1 MAQNDFMGEVK
12 SAMQNRILGLI
23 RKPTAPVKKK
33 TVKNMAPLALI
44 GFNVVMTFLDLISAV
59 AVSMLTNALYGV
71 LTFMAGVLALFMWER
86 LFTNAHANVM
96 QKWIAFGGMVLAVLS
111 TLGIGVLSAIVNV
124 FNVVSSPVLEGG
136 VASSSGISYVALET
150 GMLISLVVV
159 AFVHG
164 IAWGVYYFADPAHV
178 AEMKRQVNMAWRAQQ
193 KQGLD
198 DAKEDLAAVLAIDK
212 ELQEYEKNGQ
222 LDLLS
227 ASFETLRGES
237 LIQQPEESDEYKD
250 WLRKGAV
257 VPSPL
262 AEADGEKD

>member
-59 AVSMLTNALYGV
+59 AVSMLTNWLYGV

-124 FNVVSSPVLEGG
+124 FNIDSGVLE
-136 VASSSGISYVALET
+136 A
-150 GMLISLVVV
+150 GMLISLVIV